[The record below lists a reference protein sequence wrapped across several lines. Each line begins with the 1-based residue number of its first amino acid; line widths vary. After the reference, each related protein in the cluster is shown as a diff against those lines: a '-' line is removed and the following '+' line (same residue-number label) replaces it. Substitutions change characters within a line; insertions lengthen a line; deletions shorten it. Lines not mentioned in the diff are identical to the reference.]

1 MNINFITFGS
11 HDNYIDAGKRL
22 LKEASE
28 LNLFTQ
34 TILYTQDDLKKN
46 VDFWDTHNN
55 FINNNK
61 RGYGYWL
68 WKPFLIKKTMEN
80 MNEGDILLYLDCGC
94 ELDYQ
99 KKNNLITIFDIVKT
113 TKLLYT
119 LTCVEKNWN
128 KMDLII
134 SLDMNKENDLNTP
147 QRQAGVICF
156 LVCAETINLV
166 NEWYK
171 IGSTYHNI
179 DDSPSILKNLKGF
192 CEHRHDQSIFSLLS
206 KKYNFYND
214 NYSESLYNAI
224 NISRNRTGVSRIND
238 INNSHLINKNNKHLI
253 NKNNKKLGVLKKY
266 KHIQSKLINTIKYS
280 KKLINTIKY
289 SRNNLVKSKIKR
301 INIKTN
307 IKKNKVIM
315 QNKKIFNMIKIIKI
329 KK

>member
-22 LKEASE
+22 LKQASE
-28 LNLFTQ
+28 LNLFTK
-34 TILYTQDDLKKN
+34 TILYTPDDLKKN
-46 VDFWDTHNN
+46 IDFWDTHNN

-99 KKNNLITIFDIVKT
+99 KKINLINIFDIVKT
-113 TKLLYT
+113 NKLLYT
-119 LTCVEKNWN
+119 IVAVTHIEKDWN

-134 SLDMNKENDLNTP
+134 NLDMNKENVLKTP
-147 QRQAGVICF
+147 QRQAGCICF
-156 LVCAETINLV
+156 LVCTETINLV
-166 NEWYK
+166 NEWYR
-171 IGSTYHNI
+171 IGSEYHNI
-179 DDSPSILKNLKGF
+179 DDSPSINENLIGF

-214 NYSESLYNAI
+214 NYSESMFNSI
-224 NISRNRTGVSRIND
+224 NCSRNRTGISRINYK
-238 INNSHLINKNNKHLI
+238 NYKTNKNN
-253 NKNNKKLGVLKKY
+253 
-266 KHIQSKLINTIKYS
+266 

-289 SRNNLVKSKIKR
+289 SGNRLVKSKIKWV
-301 INIKTN
+301 NIK
-307 IKKNKVIM
+307 NK
-315 QNKKIFNMIKIIKI
+315 
-329 KK
+329 

>member
-11 HDNYIDAGKRL
+11 HNNYIDAGKRL
-22 LKEASE
+22 LKQASE

-34 TILYTQDDLKKN
+34 TILYTPDDLKKN
-46 VDFWDTHNN
+46 IDFWDTHNN

-61 RGYGYWL
+61 RGYGYML

-99 KKNNLITIFDIVKT
+99 KKNNLINIFDIVKT
-113 TKLLYT
+113 NKLLYT
-119 LTCVEKNWN
+119 ITHIEKDWN

-134 SLDMNKENDLNTP
+134 NLDMNKENDLNTQ
-147 QRQAGVICF
+147 QRQTGAICF

-171 IGSTYHNI
+171 IGSEYHNI

-214 NYSESLYNAI
+214 NYSESVFNAI
-224 NISRNRTGVSRIND
+224 NYSRNRTGISRIND
-238 INNSHLINKNNKHLI
+238 INNSHSIDKKLGVSRIKYIYNSHSI
-253 NKNNKKLGVLKKY
+253 NKNNKKLRVLKKY
-266 KHIQSKLINTIKYS
+266 KHVQSKLIN
-280 KKLINTIKY
+280 NIKY

-301 INIKTN
+301 INIK
-307 IKKNKVIM
+307 KNKVII